1 MIMWSKQLSVS
12 SFLKNLAHAQY
23 PSGNFGMEKH
33 RKLVLQSKTVITKW
47 DRKPLLQSYYKSVA
61 ELSVKELRITKCEK
75 VLLQSALGIT
85 KCDRLFLQ
93 SASVITKCDSCYKL
107 RYSTGQA
114 TYLSGL
120 GCRPFSSLKGINL
133 GILLRYH
140 NDSLMM

>member
-1 MIMWSKQLSVS
+1 MRQ
-12 SFLKNLAHAQY
+12 
-23 PSGNFGMEKH
+23 
-33 RKLVLQSKTVITKW
+33 KTVITK
-47 DRKPLLQSYYKSVA
+47 LLQSVA
-61 ELSVKELRITKCEK
+61 ELSVTELRITKCEK

-85 KCDRLFLQ
+85 KCERLFLQ